1 MEADLQLAVVQA
13 AVTMTNPELGPFLSR
28 LPDELL
34 IYIFTIVAT
43 TLSERR
49 VYTQRRDKT
58 PNTKQS
64 LNTLPDGRRASCQ

>member
-49 VYTQRRDKT
+49 VYTQR
-58 PNTKQS
+58 
-64 LNTLPDGRRASCQ
+64 

>member
-28 LPDELL
+28 PPDELL
-34 IYIFTIVAT
+34 IYIFTIVTT
-43 TLSERR
+43 TLSQR

-64 LNTLPDGRRASCQ
+64 LNTLSDGRRASCQ